1 MFFPN
6 LAAIWMSIFFFQIM
20 RNDNDE
26 DNNTKIPFSSREVTY
41 QCIADFIHW
50 MLGSRFS
57 SFALFSSLV
66 FVSLTYLFALVIM
79 AIATVEPKCVT
90 STVYETNN
98 GFQAGFNDALSLSW
112 TTFSTVGYGV
122 ISPSTSARF
131 EQDEMDRFDK
141 SGGCFLM
148 SALLSFESLIG
159 ILFISYAGAI
169 MYVKLIQFQ
178 SNAQVA
184 FSTVL
189 LVRYGAGVEAGDVY
203 DDISVDSEQ
212 EEKDLQ
218 AARKK
223 SPFPIVVFRMIN
235 LLNSTKN
242 GEIVNARVN
251 TMATVN
257 LQNAVMSHI
266 TRGNT
271 VFRNALNVDI
281 KKKILG
287 KRVYSYSIKQER
299 QTSSERS
306 ISNFISKASSRR
318 VRLGNNSNSTVSSHP
333 PDYQPNQDFFGFGKT
348 SNNRTTSS
356 ISEDSSTENN
366 IEITESVRKSL
377 KVKNA
382 MLQLGM
388 TQEQIDMTE
397 ETVLDNVSE
406 ADVNDGYDDFFSEAA
421 GPYPPGLGKCVIHKE
436 AQMEMP
442 NMVFAKVAMDPVH
455 HPYFR
460 TSWRVLHTLNED
472 SPLLTKDVRNQI
484 RDAGGSWPAALNTK
498 EELEK
503 CIDFDQ
509 LLVSFRGL
517 SRSTG
522 TEVYSHHV
530 YTKKNLKIGYQFRS
544 ILVSN
549 ANGSLGIVPEDVDKY
564 DPQYGGI
571 P

>member
-1 MFFPN
+1 MNFKT
-6 LAAIWMSIFFFQIM
+6 LQMM

-26 DNNTKIPFSSREVTY
+26 DKSSKVPFSSREVSY

-50 MLGSRFS
+50 MLSSRFS
-57 SFALFSSLV
+57 SFALFSSFV

-79 AIATVEPKCVT
+79 ALAAAEPKCVT
-90 STVYETNN
+90 STVYETNS

-131 EQDEMDRFDK
+131 EEDEIDRFDR
-141 SGGCFLM
+141 SGGCVLM
-148 SALLSFESLIG
+148 SVALSFESLIG
-159 ILFISYAGAI
+159 ILFVSSAGAL

-184 FSTVL
+184 FSNVL
-189 LVRYGAGVEAGDVY
+189 LVRYGKGVEAGDVN

-218 AARKK
+218 AVQKK
-223 SPFPIVVFRMIN
+223 SPFPILVFRMVN

-242 GEIVNARVN
+242 GEIVDAHVN

-257 LQNAVMSHI
+257 LQNAVMCHI

-271 VFRNALNVDI
+271 VFKNALNVDI

-287 KRVYSYSIKQER
+287 KRVYSYRVKKER
-299 QTSSERS
+299 PNSSERS
-306 ISNFISKASSRR
+306 ISSFISKASSRR
-318 VRLGNNSNSTVSSHP
+318 MRLGNNSNRSVSSHST
-333 PDYQPNQDFFGFGKT
+333 DYQPNKDFYGLGKSPST
-348 SNNRTTSS
+348 SNRTIAS
-356 ISEDSSTENN
+356 ISEDSSTENE
-366 IEITESVRKSL
+366 IEVTESMRNSL
-377 KVKNA
+377 KVKNV
-382 MLQLGM
+382 MFQFGM

-397 ETVLDNVSE
+397 KDVLDNVSE
-406 ADVNDGYDDFFSEAA
+406 VDMSDDYGDFVDQTV

-436 AQMEMP
+436 AQVEMP

-460 TSWRVLHTLNED
+460 TSWRVLHTLDMN
-472 SPLLTKDVRNQI
+472 SPLLTKNVRNKI

-498 EELEK
+498 EEIEK

-517 SRSTG
+517 SKSTG

-530 YTKKNLKIGYQFRS
+530 YTKDDMKIGYQFRS

-549 ANGSLGIVPEDVDKY
+549 ANGSLGIVPEDVDEI

-571 P
+571 L